1 MASNGGAFRSPR
13 IQVVSA
19 FVVGPARSFR
29 KGGVPPEFWL
39 MRNPDLVG
47 GWTNPFEKYARQI
60 GNLPQVGVK
69 IKNIWNH
76 HLGNPHV
83 FLNKKQGRT
92 SINPTCWCGKSWY
105 FGRPFVCLHSV
116 LRGGKKDP
124 TNNRTKQSHTGCASW
139 WPKACFSAE
148 LGWILGW
155 KSALERP
162 LVPQKQITDPISF
175 TKFYRKKKVVKW
187 LSDQTKSWDL
197 MRYVC
202 KASRKWHTSKSQ
214 PPFTCDCGVSSSGSR
229 TLSVG
234 GAPQARE
241 VCVVPQEQCG
251 VVTLCDL
258 PGPPEPLHHCLKR
271 NGIKRKKIN
280 TSLTLPWQRHRLPQ
294 GGANVFWIQDPP
306 FPKKVTGGCP
316 CCLATGQY
324 PQLPKFLESEPTYEN
339 KAWGLLSEQDQS
351 L

>member
-1 MASNGGAFRSPR
+1 
-13 IQVVSA
+13 
-19 FVVGPARSFR
+19 
-29 KGGVPPEFWL
+29 
-39 MRNPDLVG
+39 MRRHQLSLEVA
-47 GWTNPFEKYARQI
+47 K
-60 GNLPQVGVK
+60 V
-69 IKNIWNH
+69 
-76 HLGNPHV
+76 
-83 FLNKKQGRT
+83 
-92 SINPTCWCGKSWY
+92 
-105 FGRPFVCLHSV
+105 HSV
-116 LRGGKKDP
+116 
-124 TNNRTKQSHTGCASW
+124 
-139 WPKACFSAE
+139 KAPVWDRFFE
-148 LGWILGW
+148 PNWVIQLGVSEKLGH
-155 KSALERP
+155 P
-162 LVPQKQITDPISF
+162 HPQEWCMSK
-175 TKFYRKKKVVKW
+175 
-187 LSDQTKSWDL
+187 TKSSFPSTNFRVPCLTSGMWSFN
-197 MRYVC
+197 VC

-339 KAWGLLSEQDQS
+339 KAWDLLSEQDQS